1 MSAALRDGFQVLP
14 AIFTQA
20 EVSSLR
26 QAIADSIDRVARVML
41 TPFAT
46 SLPSAP
52 IEERL
57 ERVARDDRA
66 YASALLQVVM
76 ADAQRDPRL
85 AAIATH
91 PSLSESIAT
100 LLAPEVPTGY
110 VIRTRAAIPAFR
122 SRISPWHQDVPRP
135 QSATGCATVKIAC
148 WIPLSDVDEHSGA
161 LEVLPGAWDAPCP
174 HEAGDD
180 GHFGIPEAALP
191 AGEARVVPLRSG
203 DVLLLDRFIPHRAR
217 PTRGLHGRWSVV
229 MWVKAGAETEP
240 RSC

>member
-1 MSAALRDGFQVLP
+1 MSAALQDGFQVLP
-14 AIFTQA
+14 AIFTQD
-20 EVSSLR
+20 EVFSLR

-52 IEERL
+52 LEERL
-57 ERVARDDRA
+57 ERVAREDRA

-85 AAIATH
+85 AAVATH

-100 LLAPEVPTGY
+100 LLAPDVPTGH

-135 QSATGCATVKIAC
+135 QSATGCATVKVAC

-161 LEVLPGAWDAPCP
+161 LEVLPGAWNAPCP

-180 GHFGIPEAALP
+180 GHFGIPEEALP
-191 AGEARVVPLRSG
+191 AGKAHVVPMRSG

-217 PTRGLHGRWSVV
+217 PTRGLQGRWSVV
-229 MWVKAGAETEP
+229 MWVKAGGHP
-240 RSC
+240 SSC

>member
-1 MSAALRDGFQVLP
+1 MSVALQQGFTVLP
-14 AIFTQA
+14 ALFTQEEIA
-20 EVSSLR
+20 SLR

-41 TPFAT
+41 TPFAA

-85 AAIATH
+85 TAIGTHPALRDAIA
-91 PSLSESIAT
+91 AW
-100 LLAPEVPTGY
+100 LAPDVPTGHI
-110 VIRTRAAIPAFR
+110 IRTRAAIPAFR
-122 SRISPWHQDVPRP
+122 SQISPWHQDVPQP
-135 QSATGCATVKIAC
+135 QSASGCATVRVAC
-148 WIPLSDVDEHSGA
+148 WIPLSDVDEDSGA

-174 HEAGDD
+174 HEAGD
-180 GHFGIPEAALP
+180 GHFAIPEDALP
-191 AGEARVVPLRSG
+191 DGERRVVPMRAG

-217 PTRGLHGRWSVV
+217 PTRGLQGRWSVV
-229 MWVKAGAETEP
+229 MWVKAGGP
-240 RSC
+240 SSSC

>member
-1 MSAALRDGFQVLP
+1 MNAALQDGYTVLP
-14 AIFTQA
+14 AIFTQ
-20 EVSSLR
+20 EQIDSLR

-41 TPFAT
+41 TPFAA
-46 SLPSAP
+46 SQPSAP

-57 ERVARDDRA
+57 ERVAREDRA

-91 PSLSESIAT
+91 PSLSDSIAT
-100 LLAPEVPTGY
+100 LLAPEVATGH
-110 VIRTRAAIPAFR
+110 VIRTRAAIPSFG

-135 QSATGCATVKIAC
+135 QSATGCATVRVAC

-161 LEVLPGAWDAPCP
+161 LEVLPGAWDAPCH

-180 GHFGIPEAALP
+180 GHFGIPAEALP
-191 AGEARVVPLRSG
+191 DGEPRVVPMRSG

-217 PTRGLHGRWSVV
+217 PTRGLQGRWSVV
-229 MWVKAGAETEP
+229 MWVKAGGKP
-240 RSC
+240 SSC

>member
-1 MSAALRDGFQVLP
+1 MSAALQNGFTVLP
-14 AIFTQA
+14 AIFTQEEIA
-20 EVSSLR
+20 SLR

-41 TPFAT
+41 TPFAA

-57 ERVARDDRA
+57 ERVAREDRA

-76 ADAQRDPRL
+76 ADAQRDPRM
-85 AAIATH
+85 AAIVEH
-91 PSLSESIAT
+91 PLLSESIIT
-100 LLAPEVPTGY
+100 VLAPEAPTGH

-122 SRISPWHQDVPRP
+122 ARISPWHQDVPQP
-135 QSATGCATVKIAC
+135 QSGTGCATVKVAC

-161 LEVLPGAWDAPCP
+161 LEVLPGAWHAPCP

-180 GHFGIPEAALP
+180 GHFGIPDEALP
-191 AGEARVVPLRSG
+191 GVEPRVVPMRSG

-217 PTRGLHGRWSVV
+217 PTRGLQGRWSVV
-229 MWVKAGAETEP
+229 MWVKAGGQ
-240 RSC
+240 RSSC

>member
-1 MSAALRDGFQVLP
+1 MSAALRDGFTVLP
-14 AIFTQA
+14 AIFTQEEIA
-20 EVSSLR
+20 RLR
-26 QAIADSIDRVARVML
+26 QAVVDSIDRVARVML
-41 TPFAT
+41 TPFAA

-57 ERVARDDRA
+57 ERVAREDRA

-85 AAIATH
+85 AAVAAH
-91 PSLSESIAT
+91 PSLSESIVT
-100 LLAPEVPTGY
+100 LLAPEVPAGH
-110 VIRTRAAIPAFR
+110 VIRTRAAIPSFR
-122 SRISPWHQDVPRP
+122 ARISPWHQDVPRP
-135 QSATGCATVKIAC
+135 QSATGCATVRVAC

-174 HEAGDD
+174 HEAGDG
-180 GHFGIPEAALP
+180 GHFGIPDEALP
-191 AGEARVVPLRSG
+191 DVEPRVVPMRAG

-229 MWVKAGAETEP
+229 MWVKAGGHP
-240 RSC
+240 SSC

>member
-1 MSAALRDGFQVLP
+1 MSVVLQQGFTVLP
-14 AIFTQA
+14 AVFNQQEIA
-20 EVSSLR
+20 DLR
-26 QAIADSIDRVARVML
+26 EAIADTIDRVARVML
-41 TPFAT
+41 TPFES

-57 ERVARDDRA
+57 ERVAREDRA

-91 PSLSESIAT
+91 PSLSESVAT
-100 LLAPEVPTGY
+100 LLAPQAATGH

-122 SRISPWHQDVPRP
+122 SRISPWHQDVPHP
-135 QSATGCATVKIAC
+135 QSATGCATVRVAC

-161 LEVLPGAWDAPCP
+161 LEVLPGAWDAACP

-180 GHFGIPEAALP
+180 GHFAIPENALP
-191 AGEARVVPLRSG
+191 SGEPRVVPMRAG

-217 PTRGLHGRWSVV
+217 PTRGLNGRWSVV
-229 MWVKAGAETEP
+229 MWVKAGART
-240 RSC
+240 SAC

>member
-1 MSAALRDGFQVLP
+1 MSAALQEGFTVLP
-14 AIFTQA
+14 AIFNHEEIVT
-20 EVSSLR
+20 LR

-41 TPFAT
+41 TPFAA

-76 ADAQRDPRL
+76 ADAQRDPRV

-91 PSLSESIAT
+91 PLLSESIVT
-100 LLAPEVPTGY
+100 LLAPDVPTGH
-110 VIRTRAAIPAFR
+110 VIRTRAAIPSFR
-122 SRISPWHQDVPRP
+122 GRIGPWHQDVPRP
-135 QSATGCATVKIAC
+135 QSGSGCATVRVAC

-161 LEVLPGAWDAPCP
+161 LEVLPGAWHAPCR

-180 GHFGIPEAALP
+180 GHFGIPE
-191 AGEARVVPLRSG
+191 EARPGGEPRTVPMRSG

-217 PTRGLHGRWSVV
+217 PTRGLQGRWSVV
-229 MWVKAGAETEP
+229 MWVKAGGQ
-240 RSC
+240 RSSC